1 MEPAISLAS
10 LATFS
15 ILFSVV
21 RPTLP
26 YWGYVWC
33 RFSDFLAISIV
44 LFSLLMHPKF
54 RKDALN
60 DSTVV
65 SMSFWTILYILV
77 ILISIFSNALLFDFS
92 LKNLVE
98 ITRPIILCSCFL
110 FGYFYVDEKRLS
122 FNFFLKTLVAIAF
135 LNVTVGVLQLL
146 LPDPYKYCFYYP
158 YVGNNLYCHGRAGG
172 ISYNHIEYTTLS
184 ALGALSS
191 IFLFHKTNLI
201 RYLVA
206 AFIILPLS
214 LLSLSKTSLLL
225 VGSLTLVISV
235 YFFKQH
241 SSVKMKIAILLMA
254 CLLFSTASIIV
265 LKSEYLY
272 NGVVSLFDS
281 RTILLTNFRGSI
293 GERLKDIAIV
303 FQNIFLG
310 DYHYAFFIGFS
321 SLRANALSEIEIS
334 LINLLFRFGLIGFF
348 LYYAF
353 ILRPFFSWI
362 RFRKKAHFSFLSL
375 LGALSFIIFLMDF
388 TTNCSESIK
397 FSVLYAIFIG
407 ASERYF
413 KTKTVQ
419 F

>member
-146 LPDPYKYCFYYP
+146 ELLRRLFGRLHVL
-158 YVGNNLYCHGRAGG
+158 VGMILRARAR
-172 ISYNHIEYTTLS
+172 S
-184 ALGALSS
+184 AL
-191 IFLFHKTNLI
+191 
-201 RYLVA
+201 
-206 AFIILPLS
+206 
-214 LLSLSKTSLLL
+214 
-225 VGSLTLVISV
+225 
-235 YFFKQH
+235 
-241 SSVKMKIAILLMA
+241 
-254 CLLFSTASIIV
+254 
-265 LKSEYLY
+265 
-272 NGVVSLFDS
+272 
-281 RTILLTNFRGSI
+281 
-293 GERLKDIAIV
+293 
-303 FQNIFLG
+303 
-310 DYHYAFFIGFS
+310 
-321 SLRANALSEIEIS
+321 
-334 LINLLFRFGLIGFF
+334 
-348 LYYAF
+348 
-353 ILRPFFSWI
+353 FFSA
-362 RFRKKAHFSFLSL
+362 RDAS
-375 LGALSFIIFLMDF
+375 GAPPR
-388 TTNCSESIK
+388 EP
-397 FSVLYAIFIG
+397 
-407 ASERYF
+407 
-413 KTKTVQ
+413 
-419 F
+419 